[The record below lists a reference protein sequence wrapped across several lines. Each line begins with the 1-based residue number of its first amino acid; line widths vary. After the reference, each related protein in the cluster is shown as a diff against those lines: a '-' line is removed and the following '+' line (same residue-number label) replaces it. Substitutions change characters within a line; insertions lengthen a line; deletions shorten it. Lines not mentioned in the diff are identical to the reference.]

1 MTIDD
6 YALSDRYTQ
15 EQTTSFLS
23 GVQALARLPLE
34 QLMADKNNGLNTA
47 AFVSG
52 YPGSPLGGYGD
63 EVDRAT
69 SINADLPL
77 RHIPAINEEHAAT
90 AVMGSQLVTTRA
102 DALHQGVVGVWYGK
116 APGLER
122 ASDAIRHAVLAGTGA
137 YGGVVALVGD
147 DPGAK
152 SSTVPSNST
161 DILAALRIPVLVPG
175 DPAALLE
182 LAVTRFQ

>member
-122 ASDAIRHAVLAGTGA
+122 ASDAI
-137 YGGVVALVGD
+137 
-147 DPGAK
+147 
-152 SSTVPSNST
+152 
-161 DILAALRIPVLVPG
+161 
-175 DPAALLE
+175 
-182 LAVTRFQ
+182 